1 MKTLIPAIGL
11 SVLMLSSTAFAGQDK
26 HQSRGPVYD
35 YAKVIEVQPLVKRV
49 KLSTPTR
56 ECWNETV
63 VESAPR
69 RQSNPGGAII
79 GGLIGGAIGHQFGS
93 GHGTDAL
100 TMAGIM
106 VGSAIGNTAGR
117 TTSSQSVSYPVERC
131 EVRNRV
137 SYQERI
143 NGYSVTYKYRGR
155 VYNTR
160 MPYDP
165 GKRLKVRVDVRP
177 AGNSGRR

>member
-11 SVLMLSSTAFAGQDK
+11 SFLMLSSTAIAGHDK
-26 HQSRGPVYD
+26 HQSRGVVYD
-35 YAKVIEVQPLVKRV
+35 YAKVLEVQPLVKRV
-49 KLSTPTR
+49 KLTTPTR
-56 ECWNETV
+56 ECWDETV
-63 VESAPR
+63 VESVPR

-79 GGLIGGAIGHQFGS
+79 GVLIGGAIGHQFGS
-93 GHGTDAL
+93 GHGKDAM
-100 TMAGIM
+100 TMAGIA
-106 VGSAIGNTAGR
+106 VGSVIGSGAGSAA
-117 TTSSQSVSYPVERC
+117 SSQTVSYQVERC

-143 NGYSVTYKYRGR
+143 NGYSVTYKYQGR

-165 GKRLKVRVDVRP
+165 GKRLKVRVDVSP
-177 AGNSGRR
+177 AAEPGYR

>member
-11 SVLMLSSTAFAGQDK
+11 SVLMLSSTAFAGQDS
-26 HQSRGPVYD
+26 HRSSRAVYD
-35 YAKVIEVQPLVKRV
+35 YAKVLEVQPLLKRV
-49 KLSTPTR
+49 KVTTPIR
-56 ECWNETV
+56 ECWDETV
-63 VESAPR
+63 VESVPR

-93 GHGTDAL
+93 GHGNDAM
-100 TMAGIM
+100 TIAGI
-106 VGSAIGNTAGR
+106 AIGSTIGSSAGR
-117 TTSSQSVSYPVERC
+117 TATSRNVSYQVERC
-131 EVRNRV
+131 EVRNQV

-143 NGYSVTYKYRGR
+143 NGYSVTYKYQGR

-177 AGNSGRR
+177 APNQGRR